1 MTRRRFVLI
10 QIALFAVAGIVAIL
24 MAEQILRLRHPEL
37 RYAAERQ
44 QRPETTFMQFDP
56 RYGWA
61 NTPGREVRFQRVDFD
76 TKVTINADGFRGPAL
91 PPRTPADSARTRI
104 VVLGDS
110 YVFGHGVEDDEIF
123 TVLLPSL
130 LPTVDVA
137 NLGVTGYSTDQ
148 ELLLMQDRVFDYD
161 PDVVMLFACSN
172 DLLDNGRDTA
182 WGLYQKPRFIL
193 DSNGVLAL
201 ESPTVREGVPWRM
214 KLRREIRRHFV
225 LYDLLAHRM
234 QSMTGPLDVPAGS
247 IEDATTLT
255 RALIRRCAE
264 ICRERNVNFLLVV
277 LPGWSDPD
285 IFADMPPPGHGA
297 RLELAEPFAARRR
310 AQPESTLVFEHDPHW
325 NERGHRLVAD
335 LLASELVRAGWLR

>member
-1 MTRRRFVLI
+1 ML
-10 QIALFAVAGIVAIL
+10 L
-24 MAEQILRLRHPEL
+24 AEQILRLRHPEL

-44 QRPETTFMQFDP
+44 QRPETTFMRFDP
-56 RYGWA
+56 RYGWS

-76 TKVTINADGFRGPAL
+76 TKVTINADGFRGPML
-91 PPRTPADSARTRI
+91 PARAAADSAHTRI

-123 TVLLPSL
+123 TVRLESL
-130 LPTVDVA
+130 LPAVDVA

-148 ELLLMQDRVFDYD
+148 ELLLLQDRAFDYD

-193 DSNGVLAL
+193 APSGALAL

-225 LYDLLAHRM
+225 LYDLLAQRV
-234 QSMTGPLDVPAGS
+234 QSWSGSLEVPEGAVQ
-247 IEDATTLT
+247 DASHLT

-264 ICRERNVNFLLVV
+264 VCRERDARFLLVV

-285 IFADMPPPGHGA
+285 IFADLPPAGLGA
-297 RLELAEPFAARRR
+297 RLELAQPFESRQR
-310 AQPESTLVFEHDPHW
+310 AHPDSTLVFEHDPHW
-325 NERGHRLVAD
+325 NERGHRLVAE
-335 LLASELVRAGWLR
+335 LLATELSRMGWLR